1 MAHSM
6 LVLEK
11 NGLVKAC
18 PVGFSWTTLFFGGFP
33 ALLRGHALMGLI
45 QIILQVL
52 TASLSALIFAFVYN
66 KMYVN
71 YRLEDGYKFSSVSGK
86 KGKEE
91 IEADLGIKI
100 PEA

>member
-1 MAHSM
+1 MAHSTII
-6 LVLEK
+6 LEK
-11 NGLVKAC
+11 NGLIKPC
-18 PVGFSWTTLFFGGFP
+18 PIGFSWTTFFFGGFP
-33 ALLRGHALMGLI
+33 ALLRGHAIMGLI

-52 TASLSALIFAFVYN
+52 TFSFSALIFAFIYN

-71 YRLEDGYKFSSVSGK
+71 YRLEDGYRLSSVSGK

-91 IEADLGIKI
+91 IEAELGIKL

>member
-71 YRLEDGYKFSSVSGK
+71 YRLEDGYKFRSVS
-86 KGKEE
+86 
-91 IEADLGIKI
+91 
-100 PEA
+100 